1 MIPVSAARARL
12 PALDGLRG
20 VLASVV
26 VADHSLTELG
36 SPALGMAANISVAIF
51 FLMSGLVLTR
61 GWSGDFPVFL
71 ARRFIRLWPVFA
83 VCLGAGALL
92 AWHRPPVLEFFWI
105 PFPRYDANLLCPPMW
120 SLFIEAWAALAMPA
134 IVWSARG
141 GAVRT
146 LGCMAACVVTAV
158 VWHPAN
164 LPLRAFLSYLVCFV
178 AGAGLSRAD
187 FRSPVLEHWLPQWLG
202 RISYSLYLTHWLVLR
217 AMTAALGVPG
227 TVLGAV
233 LSFGVGWGVWLCV
246 ERPGIRLSHRVK
258 KEGYSFR

>member
-1 MIPVSAARARL
+1 
-12 PALDGLRG
+12 
-20 VLASVV
+20 
-26 VADHSLTELG
+26 
-36 SPALGMAANISVAIF
+36 MAANISVAIF

-141 GAVRT
+141 GAIRT

-158 VWHPAN
+158 VWHPAD

-178 AGAGLSRAD
+178 AGAGLSRAE
-187 FRSPVLEHWLPQWLG
+187 FSSPVLEHWL
-202 RISYSLYLTHWLVLR
+202 R
-217 AMTAALGVPG
+217 AMARADFLQPVSDTLAGASRDDGSVRYSRHGAWCGV
-227 TVLGAV
+227 VVRREAGACGCASSGQV
-233 LSFGVGWGVWLCV
+233 SGCLTGSKRRAPLFGERSRRSLSLTLLHACFAPL
-246 ERPGIRLSHRVK
+246 ENRRV
-258 KEGYSFR
+258 